1 MRLRLNTLRAIGSGV
16 EPVEIKFGDG
26 LTVISG
32 ASNTG
37 KSYIQSCLYYML
49 GGEKPP
55 KDVDGNDPYH
65 TLLLELSTDTS
76 EEGRIITLQRGLKTG
91 GDVAIH
97 ECSADDIKPGD
108 TGYIVNWKHNAKN
121 TRNLSRVLLKLCAV
135 DSKMILASAKKL
147 RMMSFAELKRFLLV
161 NESMIIGDYSPVFP
175 GNDRTDIPIDKAVF
189 DFLISGQDATGAIV
203 APDVKVEKAKWKA
216 QGELIN
222 KWISE
227 VTEQLS
233 TLAAPS
239 PEQVFE
245 LEKRREA
252 VLSSIRQNHASIESN
267 NIARRQE
274 YSQLQKYQSRLI
286 AIQQLLFRFNLLRE
300 HYESDVERLRFVA
313 EGEFLLSQLS
323 EVTCPLCHSKMSSP
337 TSESIP
343 AAIKEDSIQKSCS
356 AEKHKIEKNM
366 VDLKLT
372 VAELEAEQ
380 ASIEEAIVECK
391 SRINGIERAINNDL
405 HPALTAGHQEL
416 EQIAES
422 RQLVAVAGTLQARLD
437 TLDKMKIDLGPEPKQ
452 SRKKEK
458 APVPVVHQ
466 KARRV
471 FCDEVE
477 RLLTEWRYPNVGT
490 VEFDEEMDVVVNGFT
505 RYSQGKGH
513 RAVLYSAFTIALM
526 NVAMS
531 RHPLFVVIDS
541 PLTSYKPRDNYRV
554 EDDLIRGFYESLV
567 KTSGDRQVIIIEN
580 EDPPSDLIPRMNHHH
595 FSGPNGENRQGFY
608 PVIGV

>member
-1 MRLRLNTLRAIGSGV
+1 
-16 EPVEIKFGDG
+16 
-26 LTVISG
+26 
-32 ASNTG
+32 
-37 KSYIQSCLYYML
+37 
-49 GGEKPP
+49 
-55 KDVDGNDPYH
+55 
-65 TLLLELSTDTS
+65 
-76 EEGRIITLQRGLKTG
+76 
-91 GDVAIH
+91 
-97 ECSADDIKPGD
+97 
-108 TGYIVNWKHNAKN
+108 
-121 TRNLSRVLLKLCAV
+121 
-135 DSKMILASAKKL
+135 
-147 RMMSFAELKRFLLV
+147 
-161 NESMIIGDYSPVFP
+161 
-175 GNDRTDIPIDKAVF
+175 
-189 DFLISGQDATGAIV
+189 
-203 APDVKVEKAKWKA
+203 
-216 QGELIN
+216 
-222 KWISE
+222 
-227 VTEQLS
+227 
-233 TLAAPS
+233 
-239 PEQVFE
+239 
-245 LEKRREA
+245 
-252 VLSSIRQNHASIESN
+252 
-267 NIARRQE
+267 
-274 YSQLQKYQSRLI
+274 
-286 AIQQLLFRFNLLRE
+286 
-300 HYESDVERLRFVA
+300 
-313 EGEFLLSQLS
+313 
-323 EVTCPLCHSKMSSP
+323 MSSP

-366 VDLKLT
+366 VDLNLT

-380 ASIEEAIVECK
+380 ATIEEAIVECK

-567 KTSGDRQVIIIEN
+567 KTSCDRQVIIIEN

-595 FSGPNGENRQGFY
+595 FSGPKRGKSTGVLS
-608 PVIGV
+608 VIGV